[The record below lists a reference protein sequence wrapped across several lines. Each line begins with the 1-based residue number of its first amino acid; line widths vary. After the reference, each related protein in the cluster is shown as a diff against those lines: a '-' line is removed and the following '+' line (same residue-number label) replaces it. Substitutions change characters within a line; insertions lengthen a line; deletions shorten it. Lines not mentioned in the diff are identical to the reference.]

1 MAMFLEFFV
10 SRYLG
15 KLAEFV
21 EGEACKVLGAKKEIE
36 KLQRRLATIQPYL
49 EDAEKK
55 RHEDATVKSWVMRMK
70 DVMYDADDVID
81 LCMFG
86 GGKLLE
92 ARTSASSSSSGVCF
106 PFHLLSSSFTCI
118 RYRHQVSSRIKEL
131 NDRFREITEDSLI
144 ISTLVKSDQGGSS
157 SQSQDNML
165 RSRETHSLEVKSDI
179 VGTQIEDATQ
189 NLINKIM
196 QNDKS
201 KCQIFGIVG
210 MGGIGKTTLARKIFN
225 DERIKNKFPK
235 RIWLY
240 VSKNYVEIDLLN
252 KIIRSAGGNVKGGES
267 KEQLVEQLV
276 SLVSQDFFVVL
287 DDVWGTDVWEKLL
300 RDPMISGVASGRIVV
315 TSRYEDV
322 VKRMGNRH
330 IHHVDRMDNESGWA
344 LLCKIVFREEEDPE
358 IGRLKEIGKKIVE
371 KCDGLPL
378 AIKAVG
384 GVLRSKETSQAEW
397 KKVVESDWWHMKQM
411 EEEVP
416 RALYLSYEDL
426 PYHLKPCFLYCAL
439 YPLGQSQQLARLW
452 VAEGFIAEQG
462 KRLMED
468 IALDCYRELIQRNLL
483 QLHPYSADQEI
494 SVMHDLLRSL
504 GQSLVQG
511 ESICIID
518 DETLKMNSSMKKI
531 RRLSMSTTRQI
542 LTLPNEVMKQS
553 DRLRTLLL
561 FNSHQTKTVED
572 DVLKRLRHLRVLDL
586 AYTSIETIPD
596 TIGKLIHLR
605 YLSLARTKIHEIP
618 ETIGRLANLQMLL
631 VEVCQQLH
639 VLPKAII
646 RLHNLR
652 CLALSGAPLTHIPK
666 GIGRLKN
673 LNTLT
678 GFVVGHDESRS
689 KPDEEWCDLEE
700 LHSLSKMRYLSI
712 HQLHRAPINGVSVLT
727 NMPMLMELT
736 LGWPMSVDP
745 RSSEDQIQRAE
756 KIFDQLS
763 PPSSLQKLRIDE
775 FPGRRFPSWM
785 MSKTTP
791 TGDSL
796 PNLKFLRI
804 WNLPSCVE
812 LPPVSRFPQL
822 KRFDVN
828 RAKAIKTIGPE
839 FLGLGEAGGAP
850 TCRKLERLQFE
861 DMPNWEEWVEE
872 KVDGDDGGR
881 ALRPRPLPNL
891 KSCRLE
897 NCPKLRALPDVLRHA
912 PNLERLVI
920 RNNHFMREIDDLPS
934 LADVLEFTNMKMLE
948 RISNLP
954 SLGWLKILV
963 CPQLKFV
970 ENLNMLQHLLLQCP
984 PEAEQLPMWLADLI
998 EQHRSAPSARR
1009 SFKKFELYCGLPLLS
1024 SCLKGEP
1031 NWHIIQQIPEVR
1043 IQTFDGRN
1051 FLYAKDH
1058 DIYET
1063 NVGSE

>member
-10 SRYLG
+10 PRYLG

-21 EGEACKVLGAKKEIE
+21 EGEACKVLGAKKEIN
-36 KLQRRLATIQPYL
+36 KFQSRLATIQLYL
-49 EDAEKK
+49 KDAEKK

-81 LCMFG
+81 LCMFE

-92 ARTSASSSSSGVCF
+92 ARTSASSLGVCL
-106 PFHLLSSSFTCI
+106 PFHLLSSCFTCI

-131 NDRFREITEDSLI
+131 NDRFRQIAEDSSI
-144 ISTLVKSDQGGSS
+144 VATLVKSDQGSS

-189 NLINKIM
+189 NIINKIM

-240 VSKNYVEIDLLN
+240 VSKNYAEIDLLN
-252 KIIRSAGGNVKGGES
+252 KIIRSAGGNVIGGES
-267 KEQLVEQLV
+267 TEQLVEQLV

-300 RDPMISGVASGRIVV
+300 RDPMMSGVASSRIVV

-322 VKRMGNRH
+322 VKRIGSRH
-330 IHHVDRMDNESGWA
+330 IHHVDRMDTESGWA

-439 YPLGQSQQLARLW
+439 YPSDNSRLLALLW

-462 KRLMED
+462 ERLIED

-483 QLHPYSADQEI
+483 QPDPYSVDQDI
-494 SVMHDLLRSL
+494 FVMHDLLRSL
-504 GQSLVQG
+504 GKSLVEG
-511 ESICIID
+511 ESICMID
-518 DETLKMNSSMKKI
+518 DKTSKMNSSMMKI
-531 RRLSMSTTRQI
+531 RRLSMSTTREI
-542 LTLPNEVMKQS
+542 LTLPGEVMKQS
-553 DRLRTLLL
+553 DRLRTLIL
-561 FNSHQTKTVED
+561 FDSHQTKTVED

-605 YLSLARTKIHEIP
+605 YLCLAYTKIHEIP
-618 ETIGRLANLQMLL
+618 KTVGRLANLQMLM
-631 VEVCQQLH
+631 VEGCQQLH

-652 CLALSGAPLTHIPK
+652 CLALTGSPLTHIPK

-673 LNTLT
+673 LNSIM
-678 GFVVGHDESRS
+678 GFVVGYDESRS

-700 LHSLSKMRYLSI
+700 LKSLSKMRHLSI
-712 HQLHRAPINGVSVLT
+712 YRLQRATINGVSVLT
-727 NMPMLMELT
+727 SMSMLRELT
-736 LGWPMSVDP
+736 LGWTMSVDP
-745 RSSEDQIQRAE
+745 CSSEDQIQRAE

-763 PPSSLQKLRIDE
+763 PPSSLQKLWIKG

-796 PNLKFLRI
+796 PNLKFLSI
-804 WNLPSCVE
+804 WDLPSWVE

-822 KRFDVN
+822 KWFDVN

-839 FLGLGEAGGAP
+839 FLGLGDAGGEP
-850 TCRKLERLQFE
+850 TCRKLEHTKFE
-861 DMPNWEEWVEE
+861 DMPNWEEWVEK

-881 ALRPRPLPNL
+881 ALRLRPLSNL
-891 KSCRLE
+891 KSCRLQ

-920 RNNHFMREIDDLPS
+920 WNNHFMREIDDLPF
-934 LADVLEFTNMKMLE
+934 LADKLIVVQMEMLQ

-954 SLGWLKILV
+954 SVKELNIVL
-963 CPQLKFV
+963 CPRLEFV
-970 ENLNMLQHLLLQCP
+970 ENLNMLQHLRLECP

-998 EQHRSAPSARR
+998 EQHRTAPSARR
-1009 SFKKFELYCGLPLLS
+1009 SFKIFELDCGLPLLS

-1043 IQTFDGRN
+1043 IQTYDERN

>member
-10 SRYLG
+10 PRYLG

-21 EGEACKVLGAKKEIE
+21 EGEACKVLGAKKEIK
-36 KLQRRLATIQPYL
+36 KLQRRLARIQPYL

-55 RHEDATVKSWVMRMK
+55 RHENEAIKGWVMDMQ
-70 DVMYDADDVID
+70 DLMYDADDVID
-81 LCMFG
+81 LCMFE

-92 ARTSASSSSSGVCF
+92 ARTSGV
-106 PFHLLSSSFTCI
+106 P
-118 RYRHQVSSRIKEL
+118 E
-131 NDRFREITEDSLI
+131 E
-144 ISTLVKSDQGGSS
+144 G
-157 SQSQDNML
+157 
-165 RSRETHSLEVKSDI
+165 
-179 VGTQIEDATQ
+179 
-189 NLINKIM
+189 
-196 QNDKS
+196 
-201 KCQIFGIVG
+201 
-210 MGGIGKTTLARKIFN
+210 
-225 DERIKNKFPK
+225 
-235 RIWLY
+235 
-240 VSKNYVEIDLLN
+240 VE
-252 KIIRSAGGNVKGGES
+252 GGES

-276 SLVSQDFFVVL
+276 SLISQDFFVVL

-300 RDPMISGVASGRIVV
+300 RDPMMSGVASSRIVV

-322 VKRMGNRH
+322 VKRIGNKH

-344 LLCKIVFREEEDPE
+344 LLCKIVLREEEDHE
-358 IGRLKEIGKKIVE
+358 IERLKEIGKKIVE

-397 KKVVESDWWHMKQM
+397 KKVCESDWWHMKQM

-426 PYHLKPCFLYCAL
+426 PYHLKLCFLYCAL
-439 YPLGQSQQLARLW
+439 YPLDNSQPLALLW

-462 KRLMED
+462 ERLMED
-468 IALDCYRELIQRNLL
+468 IALDCYMELIQRNLL
-483 QLHPYSADQEI
+483 QLDPYSADQVRY
-494 SVMHDLLRSL
+494 VMHDLLRSL
-504 GQSLVQG
+504 GKSLVQG
-511 ESICIID
+511 ESICMID

-531 RRLSMSTTRQI
+531 RRLSMSNMGEI
-542 LTLPNEVMKQS
+542 LTLPGEVMKQS
-553 DRLRTLLL
+553 DCLRTLLL
-561 FNSHQTKTVED
+561 FDSHQTKTVED
-572 DVLKRLRHLRVLDL
+572 DVLKRLRHLRVLEL
-586 AYTSIETIPD
+586 ACTSIETIPD

-605 YLSLARTKIHEIP
+605 FLSFAGTMIHEIP
-618 ETIGRLANLQMLL
+618 KTIGRLANLQMLL
-631 VEVCQQLH
+631 VQGCQQLH

-652 CLALSGAPLTHIPK
+652 CLALSDTPLTHIPK

-673 LNTLT
+673 LNSIM

-700 LHSLSKMRYLSI
+700 LQSLSKMRHLSI
-712 HQLHRAPINGVSVLT
+712 YQLQRATINGVSVLT
-727 NMPMLMELT
+727 SMSMLRELT
-736 LGWPMSVDP
+736 LGWTMSVDP
-745 RSSEDQIQRAE
+745 CSSEDQIQRAE
-756 KIFDQLS
+756 KLFDQLS
-763 PPSSLQKLRIDE
+763 PPSSPQKLSIE
-775 FPGRRFPSWM
+775 GFPGRRFPSWM

-796 PNLKFLRI
+796 PNLKFLSI

-822 KRFDVN
+822 KWFDVN

-839 FLGLGEAGGAP
+839 FLGLGEAGGEP
-850 TCRKLERLQFE
+850 TRRKLEHLKFK
-861 DMPNWEEWVEE
+861 DMPNWEQWEEE

-881 ALRPRPLPNL
+881 ALRLLRLLPNL
-891 KSCRLE
+891 KSCSLE

-920 RNNHFMREIDDLPS
+920 RNNHFIGEIDDLPF
-934 LADVLEFTNMKMLE
+934 LADMLLVVQME
-948 RISNLP
+948 MLQRISNLP
-954 SLGWLKILV
+954 SVEGLNILH
-963 CPQLKFV
+963 CPRLEYV
-970 ENLNMLQHLLLQCP
+970 ENLNILQHLCLLCP
-984 PEAEQLPMWLADLI
+984 PETEHLPKWLPELI
-998 EQHRSAPSARR
+998 ERHRSAPSARR

-1043 IQTFDGRN
+1043 IQTYDERN

>member
-21 EGEACKVLGAKKEIE
+21 EGEACKVLGAKKEIK
-36 KLQRRLATIQPYL
+36 KLQRRLARIQPYL

-55 RHEDATVKSWVMRMK
+55 RHENEAIKGWVMDMK
-70 DVMYDADDVID
+70 DLMYDADDVID
-81 LCMFG
+81 LCMFE

-92 ARTSASSSSSGVCF
+92 ARTSASSSGVCL
-106 PFHLLSSSFTCI
+106 PFHLLSSCFTCI

-131 NDRFREITEDSLI
+131 NDKFREITEDSLI
-144 ISTLVKSDQGGSS
+144 ISTLVKSDQGSS

-225 DERIKNKFPK
+225 DERIKTKFPK

-240 VSKNYVEIDLLN
+240 VSKNYAENDLLS
-252 KIIRSAGGNVKGGES
+252 KIIRSAGGSVEGGES

-276 SLVSQDFFVVL
+276 SLISQDFFVVL

-300 RDPMISGVASGRIVV
+300 RDPMMSGVASSRIVV

-322 VKRMGNRH
+322 VKRIGNKH

-344 LLCKIVFREEEDPE
+344 LLCKIVFREEEDHE

-397 KKVVESDWWHMKQM
+397 KKVCESDWWHMKQM

-426 PYHLKPCFLYCAL
+426 PYHLKLCFLYCAL
-439 YPLGQSQQLARLW
+439 YPLDNSQPLALLW

-462 KRLMED
+462 ERLMED
-468 IALDCYRELIQRNLL
+468 IALDYYMELIQRNLL
-483 QLHPYSADQEI
+483 QLDPYSADQVTY
-494 SVMHDLLRSL
+494 VMHDLLRSL
-504 GQSLVQG
+504 GKSLVQG
-511 ESICIID
+511 ESICMID
-518 DETLKMNSSMKKI
+518 DETLKMNPLMKI
-531 RRLSMSTTRQI
+531 RRLSMSNMGEI
-542 LTLPNEVMKQS
+542 LTLPGEVMRQS
-553 DRLRTLLL
+553 DCLRTLLL
-561 FNSHQTKTVED
+561 FDSYQTKTVED

-605 YLSLARTKIHEIP
+605 YLRLARTKIHEIP

-631 VEVCQQLH
+631 VQGCQQLH

-652 CLALSGAPLTHIPK
+652 CLALSDTPLTHMPK

-673 LNTLT
+673 LTSIT

-700 LHSLSKMRYLSI
+700 LQSLSKMRHLSI
-712 HQLHRAPINGVSVLT
+712 YQLQRATINGVSVLT
-727 NMPMLMELT
+727 SMSMLRELT
-736 LGWPMSVDP
+736 LGWTMYVDP
-745 RSSEDQIQRAE
+745 CSSEDQIQRAE

-763 PPSSLQKLRIDE
+763 PPSSLQKLSIE
-775 FPGRRFPSWM
+775 GFPGRRFPSWM
-785 MSKTTP
+785 TPKTTP
-791 TGDSL
+791 MGDSL
-796 PNLKFLRI
+796 PNLKFLSIR
-804 WNLPSCVE
+804 NLPSCVE

-822 KRFDVN
+822 KWFYVK

-839 FLGLGEAGGAP
+839 FLGLGEAGGEP
-850 TCRKLERLQFE
+850 TCRKLEHLKFK
-861 DMPNWEEWVEE
+861 DMPNWEEWEEE

-881 ALRPRPLPNL
+881 ALRLRPLPNL

-897 NCPKLRALPDVLRHA
+897 YCPKLRALPDVLRHA
-912 PNLERLVI
+912 PNLEILAI
-920 RNNHFMREIDDLPS
+920 RNNHFMREIDDLPF
-934 LADVLEFTNMKMLE
+934 LADKLIVVQMEMLQ

-954 SLGWLKILV
+954 SVEGLHILH
-963 CPQLKFV
+963 CPRLESV
-970 ENLNMLQHLLLQCP
+970 ENLNILQHLCLLCP
-984 PEAEQLPMWLADLI
+984 PETEHLPKWLPELI

-1043 IQTFDGRN
+1043 VQTYDKRN